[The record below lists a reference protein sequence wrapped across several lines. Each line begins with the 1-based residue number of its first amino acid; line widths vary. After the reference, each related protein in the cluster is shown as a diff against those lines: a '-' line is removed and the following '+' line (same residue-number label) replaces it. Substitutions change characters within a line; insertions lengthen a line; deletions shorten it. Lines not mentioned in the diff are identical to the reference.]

1 MPFAHLCVE
10 RLVEALDDLLEGSLG
25 LLADLALLLD
35 GLLDLRVVA
44 LEVSKEVRLPLED
57 LGDGDVVEVT
67 VDTSEDE
74 RDHVGNG
81 HRGVLLLLEQLSETL
96 TTVESLLGGGIK
108 IGTELSEGSNLTV
121 LSQEQLQ
128 GTSDLLHGLDLGS
141 RADTRD
147 GKTDVN
153 GRTDTLVEK
162 FGLQED
168 LAVGNGND
176 VGRNIGRHITTL
188 GLNDGESSEGTTT
201 VGVVHLGGTLKETGV
216 QVENVTRVGLTTG
229 GTTEQQRH
237 LTVGDGLLGKVIV
250 DDDGVAAVVTE
261 PLTHGTT
268 SEGSKVLQRSSLG
281 SSSSNDNGV
290 LHGIV
295 LLKGL
300 DELSNGGTLLTDSNV
315 DTVELLALV
324 GSVVPT
330 LLVQH
335 GIKGDSGLT
344 SLTVTNDQLT
354 LTTANRNHGVDTL
367 QTSLDGLVD
376 GTTGQD
382 TRGLELSTALGLGV
396 EGALAVDW
404 VTQSVDDTAEKLRT
418 DGDINLVSSVSIFSI
433 SHHLTSKTTHNLSGT
448 LDGLTL
454 LDETVGTEKHNTDLA
469 GFQVHAHALDARGEP
484 DHH

>member
-1 MPFAHLCVE
+1 MKHEINE
-10 RLVEALDDLLEGSLG
+10 RDN
-25 LLADLALLLD
+25 LLA
-35 GLLDLRVVA
+35 
-44 LEVSKEVRLPLED
+44 
-57 LGDGDVVEVT
+57 
-67 VDTSEDE
+67 
-74 RDHVGNG
+74 
-81 HRGVLLLLEQLSETL
+81 
-96 TTVESLLGGGIK
+96 
-108 IGTELSEGSNLTV
+108 
-121 LSQEQLQ
+121 
-128 GTSDLLHGLDLGS
+128 
-141 RADTRD
+141 
-147 GKTDVN
+147 
-153 GRTDTLVEK
+153 
-162 FGLQED
+162 
-168 LAVGNGND
+168 
-176 VGRNIGRHITTL
+176 
-188 GLNDGESSEGTTT
+188 
-201 VGVVHLGGTLKETGV
+201 
-216 QVENVTRVGLTTG
+216 RVGLTSW
-229 GTTEQQRH
+229 GTTEEERH
-237 LTVGDGLLGKVIV
+237 LTVGNGLLGKVIV

-290 LHGIV
+290 LHGVV